1 MQILIY
7 VKGTYNFTRLEL
19 ASNINSVAVL
29 NKNIEDL
36 SILNF
41 VVVVVVVV
49 LCYRLR
55 FYLVILSILK
65 LHLCSFND
73 FLNSIKEINRFRKQ
87 MVHGKSH
94 TSDIRMTYEYRRVT
108 YG

>member
-19 ASNINSVAVL
+19 ASTNINSVAVL

-87 MVHGKSH
+87 INGSW
-94 TSDIRMTYEYRRVT
+94 
-108 YG
+108 